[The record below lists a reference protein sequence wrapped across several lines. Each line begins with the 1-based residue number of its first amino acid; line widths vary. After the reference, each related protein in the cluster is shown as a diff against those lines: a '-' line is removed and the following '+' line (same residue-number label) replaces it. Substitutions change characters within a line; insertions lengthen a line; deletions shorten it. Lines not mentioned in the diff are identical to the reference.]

1 MAAGNAALIVQDD
14 GSISATPELQESLH
28 LSPGTRLELIKREG
42 EEIRFRIP
50 SPMREI
56 KSWRDLEGI
65 LADSAAD
72 PNAELEAERVTELKR
87 DAR

>member
-1 MAAGNAALIVQDD
+1 MAASSAALIVQDD

-50 SPMREI
+50 TAIREI
-56 KSWRDLEGI
+56 TSWRDLEGI

-72 PNAELEAERVTELKR
+72 PNAELDAERVAELKR
-87 DAR
+87 DSR

>member
-1 MAAGNAALIVQDD
+1 MAGKSAAFVVQDD

-28 LSPGTRLELIKREG
+28 LVPGTRLELVRREG

-50 SPMREI
+50 TLMQEI

-65 LADSAAD
+65 LADCPVD
-72 PNAELEAERVTELKR
+72 PNAELDAERIAELKR
-87 DAR
+87 DLK